1 MTNNNLIK
9 SLASVERIAKKN
21 KINRMINNPVKYIFS
36 IMYRDF
42 IYPFRKKEIVIKT
55 KLFNGSP
62 IIIALPASTDIF
74 LTGGKSHIS
83 EIRLAKY
90 LIKNLHSD
98 STFIDV
104 GAHYGYFSL
113 IASDIVKDGK
123 VYSFEPSSKSFNI
136 LKRNVSSITN
146 VTIFNKAVSQGS
158 TPIAFY
164 EFDNLHSEYNSTQI
178 SQFENEDWFKAIKP
192 NMQKIDSISLS
203 TFCTD
208 NSIYPDIIKIDVEGF
223 ENEVIKGAENL
234 LTSSKKKPIVIL
246 EYLEPKRGNAAHKEA
261 FSLLP
266 RWGYSSNIISVS
278 GDLIPENDID
288 GYLLKHSLES
298 DNIVF
303 IAREK

>member
-1 MTNNNLIK
+1 
-9 SLASVERIAKKN
+9 
-21 KINRMINNPVKYIFS
+21 MINNPVKYIFS

-113 IASDIVKDGK
+113 IASNIVKDGK

-146 VTIFNKAVSQGS
+146 VTIFNKAVSQGN

-261 FSLLP
+261 FSLLS
-266 RWGYSSNIISVS
+266 RWWYSSNIISDS

-303 IAREK
+303 IDREK

>member
-1 MTNNNLIK
+1 MTNNILIN

-90 LIKNLHSD
+90 QIKNLHSD

-146 VTIFNKAVSQGS
+146 VTIFNKAVSQGN

-261 FSLLP
+261 FSLLS
-266 RWGYSSNIISVS
+266 RWGYSSNIISDS

-303 IAREK
+303 IDREK

>member
-1 MTNNNLIK
+1 MTNNILIN

-146 VTIFNKAVSQGS
+146 VTIFNKAVSQGN

-203 TFCTD
+203 TFCAD

-234 LTSSKKKPIVIL
+234 LTSSKKKLIVIL

-261 FSLLP
+261 FSLLS
-266 RWGYSSNIISVS
+266 RWGYSSNIISDS

-303 IAREK
+303 IDREK

>member
-1 MTNNNLIK
+1 MTNNILIN

-146 VTIFNKAVSQGS
+146 VTIFNKAVSQGN

-261 FSLLP
+261 FSLLS
-266 RWGYSSNIISVS
+266 RWGYSSNIISDS

-303 IAREK
+303 IDREK

>member
-1 MTNNNLIK
+1 MTNNILIN

-21 KINRMINNPVKYIFS
+21 KINRMINNPVKYVFS

-146 VTIFNKAVSQGS
+146 VTIFNKAVSQGN

-234 LTSSKKKPIVIL
+234 LTSSKKKPIAIL

-261 FSLLP
+261 FSLLS
-266 RWGYSSNIISVS
+266 RWGYSSNIISDS

-303 IAREK
+303 IDREK

>member
-1 MTNNNLIK
+1 MTNNILIN

-146 VTIFNKAVSQGS
+146 VTIFNKAVSQGN

-203 TFCTD
+203 TFCAD

-261 FSLLP
+261 FSLLS
-266 RWGYSSNIISVS
+266 RWGYSSNIISDS

-303 IAREK
+303 IDREK

>member
-1 MTNNNLIK
+1 MTNNNLIN

-113 IASDIVKDGK
+113 IASNIVKDGK

-146 VTIFNKAVSQGS
+146 VTIFNKAVSQGN

-261 FSLLP
+261 FSLLS
-266 RWGYSSNIISVS
+266 RWWYSSNIISDS

-303 IAREK
+303 IDREK

>member
-1 MTNNNLIK
+1 
-9 SLASVERIAKKN
+9 
-21 KINRMINNPVKYIFS
+21 
-36 IMYRDF
+36 
-42 IYPFRKKEIVIKT
+42 
-55 KLFNGSP
+55 
-62 IIIALPASTDIF
+62 
-74 LTGGKSHIS
+74 
-83 EIRLAKY
+83 
-90 LIKNLHSD
+90 
-98 STFIDV
+98 
-104 GAHYGYFSL
+104 L

-146 VTIFNKAVSQGS
+146 VTIFNKAVSQGN

-261 FSLLP
+261 FSLLS
-266 RWGYSSNIISVS
+266 RWGYSSNIISDS

-303 IAREK
+303 IDREK

>member
-1 MTNNNLIK
+1 MTNNIVIN

-146 VTIFNKAVSQGS
+146 VTIFNKAVSQGN

-261 FSLLP
+261 FSLLS
-266 RWGYSSNIISVS
+266 RWGYSSNIISDS

-303 IAREK
+303 IDREK

>member
-1 MTNNNLIK
+1 MTNNILIN

-146 VTIFNKAVSQGS
+146 VTIFNKAVSQGN

-203 TFCTD
+203 TFCAD

-261 FSLLP
+261 FSLLS
-266 RWGYSSNIISVS
+266 RWWYSSNIISDS

-303 IAREK
+303 IDREK

>member
-1 MTNNNLIK
+1 MTNNILIN

-146 VTIFNKAVSQGS
+146 VTIFNKAVSQGN

-203 TFCTD
+203 TFCAD

-261 FSLLP
+261 FSLLS
-266 RWGYSSNIISVS
+266 RWGYSSNIISDS

-298 DNIVF
+298 DNIFF
-303 IAREK
+303 IDREK

>member
-1 MTNNNLIK
+1 MTNNILIN

-146 VTIFNKAVSQGS
+146 VTIFNKAVSQGN

-246 EYLEPKRGNAAHKEA
+246 EYLEPNRGNAAHKEV
-261 FSLLP
+261 FSLLS
-266 RWGYSSNIISVS
+266 RWGYSSNIISDS

-303 IAREK
+303 IDREK

>member
-1 MTNNNLIK
+1 MTNNILIN

-146 VTIFNKAVSQGS
+146 VTIFNKAVSQGN

-261 FSLLP
+261 FSLLS
-266 RWGYSSNIISVS
+266 RWWYSSNIISDS

-303 IAREK
+303 IDREK

>member
-1 MTNNNLIK
+1 MTNNILIN

-146 VTIFNKAVSQGS
+146 VTIFNKAVSQGN

-203 TFCTD
+203 TFCAD

-246 EYLEPKRGNAAHKEA
+246 EYLEPNRGNAAHKEV
-261 FSLLP
+261 FSLLS
-266 RWGYSSNIISVS
+266 RWGYSSNIISDS

-303 IAREK
+303 IDREK

>member
-1 MTNNNLIK
+1 MTNNILIN

-21 KINRMINNPVKYIFS
+21 KINRMINNPVKYVFS

-90 LIKNLHSD
+90 QIKNLHSD

-146 VTIFNKAVSQGS
+146 VTIFNKAVSQGN

-261 FSLLP
+261 FSLLS
-266 RWGYSSNIISVS
+266 RWGYSSNIISDS

-303 IAREK
+303 IDREK

>member
-1 MTNNNLIK
+1 MTNNILIN

-74 LTGGKSHIS
+74 LSGGKSHIS

-123 VYSFEPSSKSFNI
+123 VYSFEPSSKNFNI

-146 VTIFNKAVSQGS
+146 VTIFKKAVSQGN

-208 NSIYPDIIKIDVEGF
+208 NSIYPYIIKIDVEGF

-246 EYLEPKRGNAAHKEA
+246 EYLEPKRGNTAHKEA
-261 FSLLP
+261 FSLLS
-266 RWGYSSNIISVS
+266 RWGYTSNIISDS

-303 IAREK
+303 IDREK

>member
-1 MTNNNLIK
+1 MTNNILIN

-21 KINRMINNPVKYIFS
+21 KINRMINNPAKYIFS

-55 KLFNGSP
+55 KLFNGRP

-146 VTIFNKAVSQGS
+146 VTIFNKAVSQGNS
-158 TPIAFY
+158 PIAFY

-234 LTSSKKKPIVIL
+234 LTSSKKKLIVIL

-261 FSLLP
+261 FSLLS
-266 RWGYSSNIISVS
+266 RWGYSSNIISDS

-303 IAREK
+303 IDREK

>member
-1 MTNNNLIK
+1 MTNNILIN

-21 KINRMINNPVKYIFS
+21 KINRMINNPVKYVFS

-146 VTIFNKAVSQGS
+146 VTIFNKAVSQGN

-261 FSLLP
+261 FSLLS
-266 RWGYSSNIISVS
+266 RWGYSSNIISDS

-303 IAREK
+303 IDREK

>member
-1 MTNNNLIK
+1 
-9 SLASVERIAKKN
+9 
-21 KINRMINNPVKYIFS
+21 
-36 IMYRDF
+36 MYRDF

-90 LIKNLHSD
+90 QIKNLHSD

-146 VTIFNKAVSQGS
+146 VTIFNKAVSQGN

-261 FSLLP
+261 FSLLS
-266 RWGYSSNIISVS
+266 RWGYSSNIISDS

-303 IAREK
+303 IDREK